1 MRRGAWNK
9 GGVLGRMMRGGELG
23 LRWCTRK
30 DEEEEGG
37 ARIKVHTRKDEEGG
51 ARIKVGVLGRM
62 RRGELGLSLVY

>member
-1 MRRGAWNK
+1 
-9 GGVLGRMMRGGELG
+9 MRGGELG

-30 DEEEEGG
+30 GEG
-37 ARIKVHTRKDEEGG
+37 ARIKCTRKDEEEEGG